1 MTSHERSDTRLS
13 FDLVA
18 PDAPA
23 ALALMHELVRDL
35 LARYGD
41 GDWHGDVVPEGCR
54 PPDGAFVVV
63 RAEGRPVACGGL
75 RAFAPGV
82 AELKRMY
89 VSPAARGRGVARA
102 LLAHLEDL
110 ARARAYHTMR
120 LEAGAQQPEALRLYE
135 AAGYRHVTPGWGV
148 YADDPQSAFFE
159 KPLVAPPP
167 R

>member
-1 MTSHERSDTRLS
+1 VTRHERSDGGLS

-23 ALALMHELVRDL
+23 ALALMRELVRDL

-41 GDWHGDVVPEGCR
+41 DEWQGDVVPEGCT

-75 RAFAPGV
+75 RAFGPGV

-89 VSPAARGRGVARA
+89 VSPAARGRGVARV
-102 LLAHLEDL
+102 LLAHLEGL
-110 ARARAYHTMR
+110 ARARGYRAMR
-120 LEAGAQQPEALRLYE
+120 LEAGTRQPEALRLYE
-135 AAGYRHVTPGWGV
+135 AAGYRAVTPGWGEW
-148 YADDPQSAFFE
+148 ADDPLSVFLE
-159 KPLVAPPP
+159 KSLVAPPL
-167 R
+167 